1 MRVLLDYTSALNQRG
16 GVGRYTRSLTAAL
29 QRCRYPDVEIA
40 LWSARR
46 SVPSSACTSDGAGE
60 PRVRVLPVPERWMTV
75 GWQRLRIPLPVD
87 WVAGGAD
94 VIHAPDFVAPPHR
107 APAVVT
113 VHDLSYLV
121 TPDYAYP
128 NLRRYLSA
136 AVPRSLKRAAG
147 IVAVSRSTADDLS
160 EFYGIDP
167 SRITVVH
174 NGVDPAF
181 RPAPDDAIHRALAQ
195 LELRQPYF
203 VIVGTIEPRKN
214 HLGLLRAFEALSATR
229 PDASLVIVGRPGWMS
244 EGIMAEIDAVMRR
257 LPVRHL
263 PDIEDSLLPALYTG
277 SVALVYPSWYEGFGL
292 PVVEAMACGTAVI
305 TSDRGSLAEVAG
317 DAALLVP
324 PDSPEAIADAMRM
337 LLDDPVRR
345 RDLVE
350 SGLRRARRF
359 TWEAAALSHLNLY
372 RSVAATG
379 G

>member
-1 MRVLLDYTSALNQRG
+1 
-16 GVGRYTRSLTAAL
+16 
-29 QRCRYPDVEIA
+29 
-40 LWSARR
+40 
-46 SVPSSACTSDGAGE
+46 
-60 PRVRVLPVPERWMTV
+60 
-75 GWQRLRIPLPVD
+75 
-87 WVAGGAD
+87 
-94 VIHAPDFVAPPHR
+94 
-107 APAVVT
+107 
-113 VHDLSYLV
+113 
-121 TPDYAYP
+121 
-128 NLRRYLSA
+128 
-136 AVPRSLKRAAG
+136 
-147 IVAVSRSTADDLS
+147 
-160 EFYGIDP
+160 
-167 SRITVVH
+167 
-174 NGVDPAF
+174 
-181 RPAPDDAIHRALAQ
+181 
-195 LELRQPYF
+195 
-203 VIVGTIEPRKN
+203 
-214 HLGLLRAFEALSATR
+214 
-229 PDASLVIVGRPGWMS
+229 
-244 EGIMAEIDAVMRR
+244 MAEIDAVMRR

-292 PVVEAMACGTAVI
+292 PVVEAMACGTAVV